1 MCGLAHLILYCLI
14 LYCLSN
20 RFSNN
25 FSSGEILNNQKAME
39 YNAQSGM
46 LQCNFNYMQLRR
58 IKRNTDRKAT
68 EIVMEEKFTL
78 LFRSK
83 FSIAGGELDIPVM
96 VSDKWRTSIISSG
109 FV

>member
-1 MCGLAHLILYCLI
+1 
-14 LYCLSN
+14 
-20 RFSNN
+20 
-25 FSSGEILNNQKAME
+25 ME
-39 YNAQSGM
+39 YNAQTGV

-96 VSDKWRTSIISSG
+96 VSKIYLFMYLSIYVCMYVCMYVCI
-109 FV
+109 